1 MNLLTSGGNWLLI
14 LIQVIQIIVTEFTVF
29 NLKKAFTTEFENISA
44 IMLITAVIRIR
55 PSEDC

>member
-29 NLKKAFTTEFENISA
+29 NL
-44 IMLITAVIRIR
+44 
-55 PSEDC
+55 